1 MATILVTG
9 AGGFIGSHLVEAL
22 VAAGHQVRAFVRY
35 NAQGSWG
42 WLDHLPKETL
52 ANVDVRLSD
61 IRDAHAVRDAM
72 RGCETVFHLAALISI
87 PYSYKAPQSYID
99 TNVAGTLNIVQAA
112 TDLGVG
118 RVVHTSTSE
127 VYGTAQYVP
136 IDEKH
141 RLHPQSPYAA
151 SKVGAD
157 QLALSYH
164 RSFATPV
171 VVLRPFNTY
180 GPRQSDRAVI
190 PTIITQLAAG
200 ARTLTLGALA
210 PTRDFNFVTDTVRGF
225 IAAAKAPAAIGEV
238 INIGSDF
245 EISIGDTAAMITD
258 IMNVE
263 AEITTDPARV
273 RPTDSEVE
281 RLWADNARANELMQ
295 WRPRYGGREGFR
307 RGLEETIAW
316 FAEPVN
322 RAGYRPHTYSV

>member
-22 VAAGHQVRAFVRY
+22 VAAGHQVRAFLRY

-42 WLDHLPKETL
+42 WLDHLPEETL
-52 ANVDVRLSD
+52 AEIDVRLSD

-72 RGCETVFHLAALISI
+72 QGCETVFHLAALISI
-87 PYSYKAPQSYID
+87 PYSYQAPQSYLD
-99 TNVAGTLNIVQAA
+99 TNVTGTLNIVQAA

-157 QLALSYH
+157 QLALSFH

-190 PTIITQLAAG
+190 PTIISQLAAG
-200 ARTLTLGALA
+200 TRTLALGALT
-210 PTRDFNFVTDTVRGF
+210 PTRDFNFVADTVRGF
-225 IAAAKAPAAIGEV
+225 IAAAEAPAAIGEV

-245 EISIGDTAAMITD
+245 EVSIGDTAAMIAG
-258 IMNVE
+258 IMKVE
-263 AEITTDPARV
+263 AEITTDPQRV
-273 RPTDSEVE
+273 RPGDSEVE
-281 RLWADNARANELMQ
+281 RLWADNIRANELMQ
-295 WRPRYGGREGFR
+295 WRPKYGGHAGFR

-316 FAEPVN
+316 FAEPAN
-322 RAGYRPHTYSV
+322 RAGYRPQKYSV

>member
-1 MATILVTG
+1 MAKILVTG

-22 VAAGHQVRAFVRY
+22 VTAGHEVRAFVRY
-35 NAQGSWG
+35 NAQGAWG
-42 WLDHLPKETL
+42 WLDHLPPDVL
-52 ANVDVRLSD
+52 ADVEVRLSD
-61 IRDAHAVRDAM
+61 IRDAHAVRNAM
-72 RGCETVFHLAALISI
+72 QGCETVFHLAALISI
-87 PYSYKAPQSYID
+87 PYSYRAPQSYVD

-112 TDLGVG
+112 TDLGID

-127 VYGTAQYVP
+127 VYGTARYVP
-136 IDEKH
+136 IDENH

-157 QLALSYH
+157 QLALSFQ
-164 RSFATPV
+164 RSFGTPV

-200 ARTLTLGALA
+200 ADKISLGATA

-225 IAAAKAPAAIGEV
+225 LAAAAAEAAVGQV

-245 EISIGDTAAMITD
+245 EISIGDTAALITE
-258 IMNVE
+258 IMAVE
-263 AEITTDPARV
+263 AEITTDAERL

-281 RLWADNARANELMQ
+281 RLWADNGRARELMQ
-295 WRPRYGGREGFR
+295 WQPQYGGRDGFR

-316 FAEPVN
+316 FADPAN
-322 RAGYRPHTYSV
+322 RAGYRPHNYSL